1 MERLP
6 EGFLEIGKQYP
17 VSVIKLLD
25 KGIIVELLGTKYT
38 GFIHISK
45 LSQSF
50 VHDVS
55 DVVSVGMELTAECV
69 DTGRGP
75 ELSLRNE
82 GLQLKHLVVSEPAQ
96 DLDSMILSA
105 QQSFND
111 KHRSI
116 NGDKTRPRYKSKPTK
131 NRNH

>member
-6 EGFLEIGKQYP
+6 EGFLEVGKQYP
-17 VSVIKLLD
+17 ISVVKLLD
-25 KGIIVELLGTKYT
+25 KGIIVELIGTKYT

-50 VHDVS
+50 VRNVA
-55 DVVSVGMELTAECV
+55 DVVSVDMKLTAECV
-69 DTGRGP
+69 NTGHGP

-82 GLQLKHLVVSEPAQ
+82 GLQPKHFIAPKPVQ
-96 DLDSMILSA
+96 DLDTMILSA

-111 KHRSI
+111 KHHSSK
-116 NGDKTRPRYKSKPTK
+116 GDKVRPRYKSKPTK

>member
-50 VHDVS
+50 VHDVT
-55 DVVSVGMELTAECV
+55 DVVSVGMELTAKCV

-82 GLQLKHLVVSEPAQ
+82 GLQPKHPVVSEPAR
-96 DLDSMILSA
+96 DLDSMILLA

-116 NGDKTRPRYKSKPTK
+116 NGDKARPRYKSKPTK